1 MSRKQRIDALMVQQG
16 LAQSRERAKALL
28 MAGKVLVNGHP
39 VTKAGT
45 EVPNETILHLKEDD
59 IPYVSRGGVKL
70 DGALQAFSLDVTGLT
85 CIDVGASTGGFTDCL
100 LQKGATRVYA
110 IDVGFGQLDW
120 KLRNDPRVSNH
131 ERVNARYLDQLSL
144 PEAMDLAVMDLSFIS
159 LSLILPA
166 LRSKLKPG
174 ALVLAMVK
182 PQFEVGPQD
191 VGRSGVVRD
200 DAVRARAIQ
209 DVREAAERLG
219 YRHINDAPS
228 TLAGVKGNVEHF
240 LLLAYDGAARPLA
253 PDAAT
258 PDAMTPDAVTP
269 DAATPDAVTP
279 DAVTPDAVTPDAAN
293 SPPADPDSDTPEAGE
308 AV

>member
-70 DGALQAFSLDVTGLT
+70 EGALQAFALDVTGLV

-100 LQKGATRVYA
+100 LQKGASRLYA

-182 PQFEVGPQD
+182 PQFEVGPQE

-200 DAVRARAIQ
+200 DAVRSRAIQ

-219 YRHINDAPS
+219 YRHLNDAPS

-240 LLLAYDGAARPLA
+240 LLLSYDGANRPTA
-253 PDAAT
+253 PDGMEAPFA
-258 PDAMTPDAVTP
+258 
-269 DAATPDAVTP
+269 DAASVEAIAP
-279 DAVTPDAVTPDAAN
+279 
-293 SPPADPDSDTPEAGE
+293 SPEVGE
-308 AV
+308 KL